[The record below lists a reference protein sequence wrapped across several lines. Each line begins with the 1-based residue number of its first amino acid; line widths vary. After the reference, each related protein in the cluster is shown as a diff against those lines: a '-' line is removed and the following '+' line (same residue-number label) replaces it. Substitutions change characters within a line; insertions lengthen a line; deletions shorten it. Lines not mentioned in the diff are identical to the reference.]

1 MAGFGTTSLGD
12 VGLTGFPPTVKVKE
26 PMLTYAAELECA
38 EKDTRHWMHRWC
50 VEQNNSQLAEIPGI
64 LKGTGLKPT
73 VPNVMMMAATNHA
86 KKKCMGYRDIQECI
100 VEGTK
105 TFWRKAP
112 EYTWR
117 TYEEVYVDIQC
128 AGRGLYKLPGIGEM
142 REQKQQVVAA
152 LLAETSS
159 EWQIAAQA
167 ALACG
172 LTLTTVYATLGHE
185 AMLHGLQQTE
195 AQVIFIDWGLF
206 ETLKHVVLAKCPA
219 LRHIVFIGKELV
231 PLKTTGGAGQAP
243 FPSPEQVATIPPIE
257 FGASRAICTTLDT
270 LIRVGKSAKDP
281 VNLKAVEPSAE
292 DVAMIMYTSGSTGLP
307 KGVVL
312 THINF
317 VSVLASTAAQVSM
330 LMIVGLFWL
339 CIRSLLTLMRPQGC
353 ILPLATDVVVAY
365 LPLAHILEL
374 LVETA
379 SLSQGACI
387 GYGHPRTLT
396 AGGAYMKPGFKS
408 DLQVERTTP

>member
-50 VEQNNSQLAEIPGI
+50 VEQNNSQLAEIPDI
-64 LKGTGLKPT
+64 LKDTGLKPT
-73 VPNVMMMAATNHA
+73 VPNVMMMAAKKHA
-86 KKKCMGYRDIQECI
+86 KNKCMGYRDIQECI

-117 TYEEVYVDIQC
+117 NYEKVYDDMQC
-128 AGRGLYKLPGIGEM
+128 AGRGLYTLPGIGEM

-270 LIRVGKSAKDP
+270 LIRVGKSAKDQ

-317 VSVLASTAAQVSM
+317 VSVLASTAAQV
-330 LMIVGLFWL
+330 
-339 CIRSLLTLMRPQGC
+339 C
-353 ILPLATDVVVAY
+353 
-365 LPLAHILEL
+365 
-374 LVETA
+374 
-379 SLSQGACI
+379 
-387 GYGHPRTLT
+387 
-396 AGGAYMKPGFKS
+396 
-408 DLQVERTTP
+408 